1 MALLLFGQA
10 ILFSVLEKATKEQY
24 VLSLT
29 NSLSFRKMVRI
40 NENSGLACAVINQC
54 GTIVYN
60 N

>member
-40 NENSGLACAVINQC
+40 NENSGLACAVIN
-54 GTIVYN
+54 
-60 N
+60 